1 MAYNLPQSEKTLP
14 MLRSIGESR
23 DSSIDNM
30 IAGYFQGAGGRVLGN
45 LAQAEAGT
53 LNRINEVMDRET
65 RLRVANESRD
75 WIEKE
80 NEKRTRNQ
88 AMGNMLLSAG
98 SSVAGGVLS
107 QIQTET
113 DKALKVPP
121 RKTDK
126 QIEKEDLAELG
137 ELNAK
142 ANYQAALEKQAAGLT
157 NAPAAPSNIAVI
169 PATEPGTAP
178 LRIDLS
184 ERAAA
189 PSVENLIAEY
199 AARQKA
205 ARGPRMRVDGGAELL
220 SQARAR
226 ETLEREPLRGQPTKD
241 TLDRAEALLLAER
254 IHEGA
259 VPNLPPGPATAEQLW
274 GAAALAPKES
284 GQVIRNPAGGD
295 PYEYTKLNNVWYTR
309 DPRSGGGWSTLPAK
323 AVPLV
328 ESWVGGR

>member
-1 MAYNLPQSEKTLP
+1 MTYNLPQSEKTLP
-14 MLRSIGESR
+14 ALRAIGESR

-30 IAGYFQGAGGRVLGN
+30 LAGYFQGAGGRVLGN

-53 LNRINEVMDRET
+53 LDRINAVMGREAQI
-65 RLRVANESRD
+65 RVAKESRD

-80 NEKRTRNQ
+80 NEERARNQ
-88 AMGNMLLSAG
+88 AIGNMLLSAG
-98 SSVAGGVLS
+98 SSVAGGILS
-107 QIQTET
+107 QVPTET
-113 DKALKVPP
+113 DKALRVDP
-121 RKTDK
+121 RKTGK

-137 ELNAK
+137 QLTAK
-142 ANYQAALEKQAAGLT
+142 ANYQAALERQAAGLT
-157 NAPAAPSNIAVI
+157 NAPAAPSNTVVI

-184 ERAAA
+184 ERTAP

-199 AARQKA
+199 AARQQA
-205 ARGPRMRVDGGAELL
+205 ARGPRMRVDDGAELL
-220 SQARAR
+220 DQIRAR
-226 ETLEREPLRGQPTKD
+226 ETLESGSLRGQPTED
-241 TLDRAEALLLAER
+241 TLDRAEYLLGATRNRMPGRIAL
-254 IHEGA
+254 
-259 VPNLPPGPATAEQLW
+259 ATPEQLW
-274 GAAALAPKES
+274 GEAAFAPKES

-309 DPRSGGGWSTLPAK
+309 DPRSGGGWSPLPAK